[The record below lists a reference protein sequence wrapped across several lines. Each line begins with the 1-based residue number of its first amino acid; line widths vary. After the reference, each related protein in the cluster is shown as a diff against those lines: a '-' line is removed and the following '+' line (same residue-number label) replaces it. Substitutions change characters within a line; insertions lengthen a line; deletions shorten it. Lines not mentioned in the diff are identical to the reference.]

1 MAVHFHPPPE
11 RPAPGAPTGPAL
23 PEHDIVVN
31 GTPITAREVAA
42 EMQHHPAD
50 TAEAAW
56 TLAAQAL
63 VVQRLL
69 LDAAAAH
76 GLDPENED
84 SLDALLAAEVKV
96 PEPDDAA
103 ARRWHAAHPERFG
116 APDLWEASHILIA
129 ADPEDPEARTMAE
142 ARARDLLA
150 QVQAEPESLAALAR
164 MHSDCPSRE
173 QGGHL
178 GQVARGTTVPEF
190 EAALASLSAGDVCPE
205 VVPSRYG
212 MHIVRLH
219 AHAPATRMPFEA
231 VAGRVAADLRS
242 LSWRQG
248 VRQYVAVL
256 ASRARIEGFDL
267 EGIAGARADG
277 PLVN

>member
-1 MAVHFHPPPE
+1 MAVRFHPPPE
-11 RPAPGAPTGPAL
+11 RPPPAAPPGPAL

-31 GTPITAREVAA
+31 GATITAREIAA
-42 EMQHHPAD
+42 EMQHHPAES
-50 TAEAAW
+50 AEVAW
-56 TLAAQAL
+56 NLAAQAL
-63 VVQRLL
+63 VVRRLL
-69 LDAAAAH
+69 RDAAAAH
-76 GLDPENED
+76 GLDPDDDD
-84 SLDALLAAEVKV
+84 SLDALLAAEVRV

-129 ADPEDPEARTMAE
+129 ADPEDGEARVIAE

-150 QVQAEPESLAALAR
+150 QVQAEPECLPALAR
-164 MHSDCPSRE
+164 AHSDCPSRA

-190 EAALASLSAGDVCPE
+190 EAALASLSPGEVCPT
-205 VVPSRYG
+205 VVASRYG
-212 MHIVRLH
+212 MHVVRLH

-231 VAGRVAADLRS
+231 VAGRVIADLRA
-242 LSWRQG
+242 LSWREG
-248 VRQYVAVL
+248 VRHYIAVL
-256 ASRARIEGFDL
+256 ASRARIEGFKL
-267 EGIAGARADG
+267 GGIAGARADG